1 MNEKYVLLVED
12 NEDDVA
18 LTQIAFRRSQ
28 VPNKLM
34 VVTDGHEAL
43 DFLFGKGDYAGRD
56 TSQSPAVILLDLKL
70 PCVSGQEVLRQIR
83 MDEKINRL
91 PVVVLSSTT
100 NMEEIKDCEKLGIN
114 GYYRKPGDFEEFK
127 KIIEDIRDSFL
138 KTDRTQV

>member
-83 MDEKINRL
+83 MDEKISRL